1 MVNSRNSTQHVAL
14 QDADMQDVATQKLAV
29 RVRFAP
35 SPTGNLHIGGLR
47 TALFNWLFARHH
59 GGVYLLRIEDTDMD
73 RSEQEYTESILASLR
88 WVGIVEDEPLVIQS
102 ERIGIH
108 QKMIEQLIAQGKA
121 YRCFCAPDD
130 HIKRHQAAT
139 GSDDLFIKYDGYC
152 RTRVMTELDKTK
164 SYVVRFK
171 LPDNRAEVTFNDL
184 IRGQITFATD
194 QLEDFVITRP
204 CGGPMY
210 NFVVVA
216 DDAFMNITH
225 IIRGEDHISN
235 APKQILLYEAFGFS
249 IPQFAHLPMILG
261 PSGDRLSKRDGAVS
275 VLDYRHG
282 GYLPDALLTYLA
294 RLGWSHGDQEIFTRQ
309 ELMQYFSLDHVGKKG
324 AIFDV
329 NKLDWVNSVY
339 MRQLSNTDLLGHIIA
354 DVMPALHEQ
363 LNRWS
368 GDTICQAIGLYKE
381 RVKTL
386 QELAQEL
393 LLVHGGP
400 AEFNAHDMQQW
411 ISSETRGH
419 LEPFIERLERLDLF
433 TVDLVKNTVQELG
446 KELGIKLVQLAQ
458 PLRIALIGKSSG
470 PGAFEL
476 AALVGKQ
483 GTIERLRV
491 LLKTI

>member
-1 MVNSRNSTQHVAL
+1 MVNAQKNSTNNNSTNNNSTQ
-14 QDADMQDVATQKLAV
+14 KGAV

-35 SPTGNLHIGGLR
+35 SPTGHLHIGGLR

-59 GGVYLLRIEDTDMD
+59 GGTYLLRIEDTDMD
-73 RSEQEYTESILASLR
+73 RSESEYTQSILASLR

-108 QKMIEQLIAQGKA
+108 QEMIGQLIGEGKA

-130 HIKRHQAAT
+130 HIKRYQAAT
-139 GSDDLFIKYDGYC
+139 GSDELFLKYDRYC
-152 RTRVMTELDKTK
+152 RDRVPTEADNAKP
-164 SYVVRFK
+164 YVVRFK
-171 LPDNRAEVTFNDL
+171 VPINTVEITWNDL
-184 IRGQITFATD
+184 IRGHITFATD
-194 QLEDFVITRP
+194 QLDDFVLTRP

-235 APKQILLYEAFGFS
+235 TPKQILLYEAFGFS

-339 MRQLSNTDLLGHIIA
+339 MRQLASTDVLGHIIA
-354 DVMPALHEQ
+354 DVMPTLHEQ
-363 LNRWS
+363 LAPWS
-368 GDTICQAIGLYKE
+368 GDVICQAIELYKE

-386 QELAQEL
+386 LELVREL
-393 LLVHGGP
+393 LLAHAGP
-400 AEFNAHDMQQW
+400 TEFNAQDMEQW
-411 ISSETRGH
+411 ISPDTRGH
-419 LEPFIERLERLDLF
+419 VERFIERLEKLDLF
-433 TVDLVKNTVQELG
+433 TVDLIKNSVQELG
-446 KELGIKLVQLAQ
+446 KELGIKLAQLAQ

-476 AALVGKQ
+476 AALVGRK

-491 LLKTI
+491 LLKTIS

>member
-1 MVNSRNSTQHVAL
+1 MVKSENSVA
-14 QDADMQDVATQKLAV
+14 QDSAV

-35 SPTGNLHIGGLR
+35 SPTGHLHIGGLR

-59 GGVYLLRIEDTDMD
+59 GGVYLLRIEDTDME
-73 RSEQEYTESILASLR
+73 RSKQEHTESILASLR
-88 WVGIVEDEPLVIQS
+88 WVGITADEPLVIQS
-102 ERIGIH
+102 ERIAIH
-108 QKMIEQLIAQGKA
+108 QEMIEQLITQGKA

-130 HIKRHQAAT
+130 HIKRHQAT
-139 GSDDLFIKYDGYC
+139 FGQDDLFIKYDGYC
-152 RTRVMTELDKTK
+152 RERVVTDVDKANP
-164 SYVVRFK
+164 SVVRFK
-171 LPDNRAEVTFNDL
+171 LPTDRAEVTFNDI
-184 IRGQITFATD
+184 IRGTVTFAIE
-194 QLEDFVITRP
+194 QLEDFIIARP

-216 DDAFMNITH
+216 DDAFMGITH

-235 APKQILLYEAFGFS
+235 TPKQILLYEAFGFS
-249 IPQFAHLPMILG
+249 LPAFAHLPMILG

-275 VLDYRHG
+275 VLEYREG
-282 GYLPDALLTYLA
+282 GYLPEALLTYLA
-294 RLGWSHGDQEIFTRQ
+294 RLGWSHGDQEIFTQ
-309 ELMQYFSLDHVGKKG
+309 EELIQYFSLDQVGKKG

-339 MRQLSNTDLLGHIIA
+339 MRQTTDDVLLEHIVA
-354 DVMPALHEQ
+354 DVMPTIRQQ
-363 LNRWS
+363 LNPWS
-368 GDTICQAIGLYKE
+368 EVTIRQAIGLYKE

-386 QELAQEL
+386 KELAQEL

-400 AEFNAHDMQQW
+400 IEFNAHDMQQW
-411 ISSETRGH
+411 ISSETHGY
-419 LEPFIERLERLDLF
+419 LERFIAKLENLDLF
-433 TVDLVKNTVQELG
+433 TVDLVKNTVQELC

-470 PGAFEL
+470 PGAFDL

-491 LLKTI
+491 LSKKIG

>member
-1 MVNSRNSTQHVAL
+1 MTNLHNSTT
-14 QDADMQDVATQKLAV
+14 DNRTV

-35 SPTGNLHIGGLR
+35 SPTGHLHIGGLR

-59 GGVYLLRIEDTDMD
+59 GGVYLLRIEDTDKERD
-73 RSEQEYTESILASLR
+73 KPEYVESILASLR
-88 WVGIVEDEPLVIQS
+88 WVGITADEPIVIQS
-102 ERIGIH
+102 ERFAIH
-108 QKMIEQLIAQGKA
+108 QQMIEQLIEGGKA

-130 HIKRHQAAT
+130 HIKRYQETHGQDT
-139 GSDDLFIKYDGYC
+139 LFIKYDGYC
-152 RTRVMTELDKTK
+152 RNRVVTDADKAQP
-164 SYVVRFK
+164 YVVRFK

-184 IRGQITFATD
+184 IRGQITFSLD

-204 CGGPMY
+204 CGTPMY

-235 APKQILLYEAFGFS
+235 TPKQILLYEAFGFS

-275 VLDYRHG
+275 VLEYRYG
-282 GYLPDALLTYLA
+282 GYVPDALLTYLA
-294 RLGWSHGDQEIFTRQ
+294 RLGWSHGDQEIFTRE

-339 MRQLSNTDLLGHIIA
+339 IRQMSESDLLGRVIT
-354 DVMPALHEQ
+354 DVVPTLHEQ
-363 LNRWS
+363 LPGWS
-368 GDTICQAIGLYKE
+368 GDTICYAIGLYKE

-386 QELAQEL
+386 KELTQEL
-393 LLVHGGP
+393 LLVHAGP
-400 AEFNAHDMQQW
+400 SEFNQADVKQW

-419 LEPFIERLERLDLF
+419 VERFIEKLEQLDLF
-433 TVDLVKNTVQELG
+433 TVDLVKNAVQELC

-470 PGAFEL
+470 PGAFDL
-476 AALVGKQ
+476 AALVGKK

-491 LLKTI
+491 LAQTIC